1 MATGD
6 HDWTA
11 GEQVTAANMDDYLQ
25 LQVTGQY
32 ASNATRDTALSA
44 RKRENMVTAQA
55 DTNCLTVY
63 SGAAWSTIG
72 PVHGALTTYVPTLTQ
87 SGAVTK
93 TVTYASYTRFGRWV
107 MGSVRLDVTGAGSA
121 SNAITVSTP
130 VTALSGTVVVGSG
143 YWNDASAAPLVGLC
157 ALLTTTTF
165 GIYTASASI
174 LTPLGSTSSASTAAL
189 ASGDIINLSFMYEA
203 AADA

>member
-11 GEQVTAANMDDYLQ
+11 GEQVTAANMDDFLQ

-32 ASNATRDTALSA
+32 ATNAARDSALSA

-72 PVHGALTTYVPTLTQ
+72 PVHGVLTTYTPTLTQ

-93 TVTYASYTRFGRWV
+93 TVTYASYIRIGR
-107 MGSVRLDVTGAGSA
+107 MIIGNIRLDVTGSGSA
-121 SNAITVSTP
+121 ANAITISTP
-130 VTALSGTVVVGSG
+130 VTASSSTVVVGSG
-143 YWNDASAAPLVGLC
+143 YFFDASVGAYSGSC
-157 ALLTTTTF
+157 ALLTTSTF
-165 GIYTASASI
+165 GIYATVTGGLNPLGATGAASAV
-174 LTPLGSTSSASTAAL
+174 AL
-189 ASGDIINLSFMYEA
+189 ASGDILNISFSYEA